1 MTFDPMWPHHGIM
14 VKADVIIKFNLRMP
28 EAIRDELI
36 QAAAEGNR
44 SLNQEIVYRLANTLE
59 FDRQFLKSAIMQDAI
74 LDVLAKGRRPRVK
87 RK

>member
-1 MTFDPMWPHHGIM
+1 M
-14 VKADVIIKFNLRMP
+14 VKDGVIIKFNLRMP
-28 EAIRDELI
+28 EALRDELL

-74 LDVLAKGRRPRVK
+74 LDALAKGRRARIR

>member
-1 MTFDPMWPHHGIM
+1 
-14 VKADVIIKFNLRMP
+14 MP
-28 EAIRDELI
+28 RFARASAGLSRLPARDELI